1 MARERCKTMNVF
13 QKIKIVREII
23 KEVFPKME
31 IEQLTQ
37 EVQFLANNWHGKKR
51 KTGIKLTRQQMVLY
65 DLLLKNQYYPDTVYR
80 WLLLAT
86 APEDVKEKLRN
97 QEISIKTALNLRRQQ
112 KEYPSVT
119 EREFMD
125 PIINC
130 IETFISEAGE
140 NYPGRTIK

>member
-1 MARERCKTMNVF
+1 MNVF

-125 PIINC
+125 TIINC